1 MFIFTRSN
9 FLNFTQFHLI
19 LLKFT
24 PTDAKV
30 QQAKDSLMELL
41 MSMSKQS
48 KVMVFVDCT
57 VVLQYLAF
65 VFLFTAA
72 FILDFMTL

>member
-1 MFIFTRSN
+1 MLSIGSYITPIN
-9 FLNFTQFHLI
+9 FL
-19 LLKFT
+19 LLYLQMQ
-24 PTDAKV
+24 KV
-30 QQAKDSLMELL
+30 QRAKDNLMELL
-41 MSMSKQS
+41 MSIEKQS

-72 FILDFMTL
+72 FILDFLTL